1 MITRSDIAAVNPLLA
16 ALESQPFFWMAMTL
30 LSFWLGQKL
39 YQRLGNTPLL
49 PPIITS
55 LTLLIALLLVTG
67 TPYAEFQSAVAPLQ
81 MLLGPTVVMLAVPLY
96 QSFSAIRQDAWRII
110 LAVSAGSTTTVLV
123 AVGLCHWLIGDDVI
137 LNSLWTKSV
146 TTPLAIVLTPDLG
159 GLAALAA
166 AFILV
171 TGLFGAILIPPLL
184 KFTRLDSP
192 QATGLALGVCAHAI
206 GTSRALELG
215 KQQAAFSALAMT
227 LTASLFAFVLP
238 WLAH

>member
-1 MITRSDIAAVNPLLA
+1 MMIWLENGLA
-16 ALESQPFFWMAMTL
+16 QLQQQSFFWMAMTL
-30 LSFWLGQKL
+30 LSFWMGQHVYRL
-39 YQRLGNTPLL
+39 LGNTPLL
-49 PPIITS
+49 PPILTS
-55 LTLLIALLLVTG
+55 FSILVGLLLILD
-67 TPYAEFQSAVAPLQ
+67 TPYVEYQTAVMPLQ

-96 QSFSAIRQDAWRII
+96 QAFAAIRQDAWRIL
-110 LAVSAGSTTTVLV
+110 LAVTLGSSTTVLV
-123 AVGLCHWLIGDDVI
+123 AVALCYWLIGDEVI

-146 TTPLAIVLTPDLG
+146 TTPLAVVLAPELG

-184 KFTRLDSP
+184 KACRMDSP
-192 QATGLALGVCAHAI
+192 QATGLTLGVCAHAI

-215 KQQAAFSALAMT
+215 TEYAAFSALAMT

-238 WLAH
+238 FLI